1 MPLYEYRCERCRKTT
16 EVIQS
21 FSEKPL
27 RICPHCGE
35 RALKKLLSP
44 PAIQFKGSGWYVTD
58 YAGRKSGEPAGE
70 KSRTPG
76 EKSETKDPKAEKP
89 GKTEKPVK
97 KGTGKD

>member
-1 MPLYEYRCERCRKTT
+1 MPLYEYRCDRCRKVT

-27 RICPHCGE
+27 RICPHCGQ

-58 YAGRKSGEPAGE
+58 YAGKKGGESSGEG
-70 KSRTPG
+70 G
-76 EKSETKDPKAEKP
+76 EKSEAKEKKADKPAKADKSEKSPKK
-89 GKTEKPVK
+89 
-97 KGTGKD
+97 TGKND